1 MDQSHGGSAS
11 SVVPSSEA
19 TDSRV
24 EWARSWPESAFVVAA
39 FVIYLVFQLHAA
51 AFHGYWGQDWVTH
64 KIWINE
70 ATEHPWT
77 FLTHYSQ
84 SHEFRAGGRTNPPL
98 YHILCGLVKR
108 TVGVPHYLLV
118 IGLVNV
124 ALGFAGLCFA
134 YGVIYRLIASP
145 FVRAASIVFILF
157 VPFAMVHAQVIASDA
172 LATPL
177 FWFLL
182 WLLVRVSSERSKWS
196 LAVSLVFLPWLLMA
210 ATLVKF
216 TFASFILA
224 TGIWAIL
231 LWWTRLWSARRSA
244 VALVVVTVIPM
255 LFAYL
260 NMVRY
265 GSQLNSTLG
274 IAQPPALSEAAMNPR
289 SVVWLRAADVDVL
302 HAPAYNWKVNGKFDL
317 LVENKHSFPA
327 LLHLAIFTD
336 ILNIYQFDPYDHYF
350 GIRTLRNHHRMR
362 TAVRSGILIS
372 IFTVV
377 GVIALLARS
386 TITVL
391 FHRDP
396 RDFLIFIVL
405 LFSMAWFANIVV
417 FLPFIRISYYGGCW
431 HPRLLAPAL
440 LGFFIVG
447 FTFLDRSRW
456 MSRKLQIAV
465 LVVVLTQSAVHAS
478 FMWPTRS
485 SGRLYESDADIAASA
500 DTILRVFNW
509 QDGPTS
515 RVRKEHWL
523 DRTIG
528 IVVNRPHNAP
538 QMENWR
544 LSFTVSPGPSNPVPH
559 RVIRISSRHLAP
571 KLVEFDETRR
581 IQLDV
586 PLDAGRN
593 DIVVNVVAPE
603 QFVELPN
610 DPFVRMVSISKIAL
624 QPSGARGAVSLRP

>member
-1 MDQSHGGSAS
+1 MDQSHGGSVS
-11 SVVPSSEA
+11 SVATSVSEA

-24 EWARSWPESAFVVAA
+24 EWAQSRSERAFVVAA

-51 AFHGYWGQDWVTH
+51 AFHGYWGQDWVRH

-84 SHEFRAGGRTNPPL
+84 GRTNPPL
-98 YHILCGLVKR
+98 YHVLCGVAKR
-108 TVGVPHYLLV
+108 AVGVPHYLFA

-145 FVRAASIVFILF
+145 LLRAASILFILF

-177 FWFLL
+177 FWLLL
-182 WLLVRVSSERSKWS
+182 WLLVRVSSDCNKW
-196 LAVSLVFLPWLLMA
+196 LFAVSLVSLSCLLMA
-210 ATLVKF
+210 AALVKF
-216 TFASFILA
+216 TFGSFIFA

-231 LWWTRLWSARRSA
+231 LWWTRLWSTRRSA
-244 VALVVVTVIPM
+244 VALVVVTIVPS

-260 NMVRY
+260 NIVRY
-265 GSQLNSTLG
+265 GSQQNNSLG
-274 IAQPPALSEAAMNPR
+274 IAPPPALSQAAMNPR
-289 SVVWLRAADVDVL
+289 SIVWLRAADVDVL
-302 HAPAYNWKVNGKFDL
+302 NAPAYNRKVDGKFDL

-362 TAVRSGILIS
+362 SAVRSGILIS
-372 IFTVV
+372 VLTFA

-391 FHRDP
+391 LRRDS
-396 RDFLIFIVL
+396 RDIRIFIVL
-405 LFSMAWFANIVV
+405 LFCVAWFANIVAL
-417 FLPFIRISYYGGCW
+417 LPFVPNSYMGGYW
-431 HPRLLAPAL
+431 LPRLLAPAL
-440 LGFFIVG
+440 IGFFIAG

-456 MSRKLQIAV
+456 LSRKLQVAV
-465 LVVVLTQSAVHAS
+465 FLMVLAQSALHAS

-485 SGRLYESDADIAASA
+485 SGRLYEPDVDIASRA
-500 DTILRVFNW
+500 DTVLRVFNW
-509 QDGPTS
+509 QDGPS
-515 RVRKEHWL
+515 SDVKDEHWL

-528 IVVNRPHNAP
+528 LVVNRPYNGP
-538 QMENWR
+538 QTENWR
-544 LSFTVSPGPSNPVPH
+544 LSFTVSPGPANPVPH
-559 RVIRISSRHLAP
+559 RVIRILSRHLKP
-571 KLVEFDETRR
+571 KVVEFDETRR

-624 QPSGARGAVSLRP
+624 QPSGTMGPASLRP